1 MIEEKILFH
10 GALEEI
16 KFPSDDRTTSKST
29 DFGEGFYLTELQKQ
43 AEKWAINKCDI
54 AKKKG
59 WKNAKSIVNI
69 YSLDRGKVLK
79 DFKSKY
85 FSKMTDEWLDFIIS
99 CRNHEEH
106 IYDYVEGPMADD
118 KIYNFV
124 SDLLQG
130 NITREEFW
138 EKAAFK
144 YPTHQIMI
152 RHDAIFCLDFIKS
165 YEVDDYNEI

>member
-29 DFGEGFYLTELQKQ
+29 DFGDGFYLNEIQKQ
-43 AEKWAINKCDI
+43 AEIWASRKCKKAIN
-54 AKKKG
+54 KG
-59 WKNAKSIVNI
+59 WKNAKPIVNI
-69 YSLDRGKVLK
+69 YSLDRGKVLGE
-79 DFKSKY
+79 FKSKY
-85 FSKMTDEWLDFIIS
+85 FSKMTNEWLDFIIS
-99 CRNHEEH
+99 NRNHEEH

-118 KIYNFV
+118 MIYKFV
-124 SDLLQG
+124 GDLLEG
-130 NITREEFW
+130 KITRADFW

-152 RHDAIFCLDFIKS
+152 RNDALFCLNFIKS
-165 YEVDDYNEI
+165 YEVELI

>member
-10 GALEEI
+10 GSLEEI
-16 KFPSDDRTTSKST
+16 KFPTDDRTNSKST
-29 DFGEGFYLTELQKQ
+29 DFGDGFYLTEIQNQ
-43 AEKWAINKCDI
+43 AEKWAIVKCNK
-54 AKKKG
+54 ARQKG
-59 WKNAKSIVNI
+59 WENANPIVNI
-69 YSLDRGKVLK
+69 YALDRGKVLK

-85 FSKMTDEWLDFIIS
+85 FSKMTNEWLDFIIS
-99 CRNHEEH
+99 NRNHKEH
-106 IYDYVEGPMADD
+106 IYDYVEGPMSDD

-138 EKAAFK
+138 QKAAFK

-152 RHDAIFCLDFIKS
+152 RHDAIFCLNFLKS
-165 YEVDDYNEI
+165 YEVNNDEI